1 MKHAHDEP
9 NSKALA
15 LSAQIYRHLLA
26 CYPSEYRRAYGPAM
40 EQLFR
45 DQCRDAWRGGRR
57 WGLIGLWLR
66 VMPDLMKTSVLE
78 HISNLKG
85 RKAMKDRI
93 SAVLVRQS
101 SPRRLFVAVFAAVFV
116 LMVGTSMLI
125 TFLLPETYSST
136 SRVKIQQDATEAN
149 RLSNPPAVG
158 AYDPYFLQTEF
169 EVIKSEVILG
179 KVVDDL
185 NLTRAWG
192 KKYGAGK
199 PLTAAETIAILKAR
213 IDLRPVRNTMLI
225 QIRIF
230 SEEAS
235 EAAKLA
241 NAIARTYQEYNAA
254 KNRPE
259 IVDLARPGLKPV
271 RPNKPRNIT
280 LGILGGALLALVAGT
295 GIAGIVWWLG
305 RRSSGRMNCRI
316 SA

>member
-101 SPRRLFVAVFAAVFV
+101 SPRRLFMAVFAAVFV
-116 LMVGTSMLI
+116 LMVGTSTLI

-241 NAIARTYQEYNAA
+241 NAIARTYQEHR
-254 KNRPE
+254 KNLPE
-259 IVDLARPGLKPV
+259 IVDLARPGLRPV
-271 RPNKPRNIT
+271 RPNKPLNIT
-280 LGILGGALLALVAGT
+280 MGIMGGSVLALVVGGGT
-295 GIAGIVWWLG
+295 AGIAAWLR
-305 RRSSGRMNCRI
+305 RRSNTTAAPPLPAS
-316 SA
+316 S